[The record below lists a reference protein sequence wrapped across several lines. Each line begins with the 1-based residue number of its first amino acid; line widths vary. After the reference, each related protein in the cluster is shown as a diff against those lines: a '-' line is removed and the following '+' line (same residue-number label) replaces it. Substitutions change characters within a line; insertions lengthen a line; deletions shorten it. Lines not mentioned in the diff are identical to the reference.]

1 MGHIRVVLADDHPIV
16 LAGIRALLTA
26 ADPQLELVG
35 EATNGGEALPL
46 IRSASPDVAVVDVSM
61 PGLNGLELTERITG
75 ECPGTK
81 VLVLTVHEDAAYVQ
95 PMLKAGARGYLLKRS
110 AAEDLL
116 RAIHAVAEGGIYLD
130 PSVAGHALTDP
141 SALAKGRRTG
151 CRPGGAQPARDGNA
165 SLDRPGLQQQGDC
178 TAHRRE
184 REVGRRPTR
193 RGPPRSSGFVHAPR
207 SSATPPR
214 TAGWTRLPCGSGGER
229 VRHALRLRPR
239 TGRRSNGRRSADKGW
254 WRGHSPPSGQGCVRP
269 CSIYRNIHA
278 LRHEGLPMSG

>member
-1 MGHIRVVLADDHPIV
+1 MKDLPMGHIRVVLADDHPIV
-16 LAGIRALLTA
+16 LAGIRALLT

-141 SALAKGRRTG
+141 SVVAKGAE
-151 CRPGGAQPARDGNA
+151 PGV
-165 SLDRPGLQQQGDC
+165 DREALSP
-178 TAHRRE
+178 RE
-184 REVGRRPTR
+184 MET
-193 RGPPRSSGFVHAPR
+193 
-207 SSATPPR
+207 
-214 TAGWTRLPCGSGGER
+214 
-229 VRHALRLRPR
+229 LRLIAQ
-239 TGRRSNGRRSADKGW
+239 GFSNKEIARRIDVSVKSVETYKARAAEKLGLRSRAEIIRYAASHGW
-254 WRGHSPPSGQGCVRP
+254 LD
-269 CSIYRNIHA
+269 A
-278 LRHEGLPMSG
+278 LTLR